1 MPECLHYGTQ
11 KWPPHTQNSYY
22 QNSMTVHWAYHIA
35 NSFYFSC
42 NEQVFEILNL
52 YHPVK
57 ESFRNPQLVT
67 PCRRKA
73 VPFQILDNV
82 ITHTCFP
89 SMHSLINLASSYSHQ
104 FSQLQFVNRPLIRA
118 SFTSI
123 TWNSLA
129 LFLYAA
135 ECISS
140 QFGGRVFTMRVKKR
154 ICDLRVLPDQIWL
167 KCSR

>member
-1 MPECLHYGTQ
+1 MPECLHFGTQ

-42 NEQVFEILNL
+42 NEQVSEILNL

-89 SMHSLINLASSYSHQ
+89 SIVWWALL
-104 FSQLQFVNRPLIRA
+104 RLIRINFL
-118 SFTSI
+118 SC
-123 TWNSLA
+123 SLWIHPWFA
-129 LFLYAA
+129 PVFHQSRETLWHCFFVQPSAFPLSLGEEFLQCELKKEFVTFEFYQ
-135 ECISS
+135 IR
-140 QFGGRVFTMRVKKR
+140 FG
-154 ICDLRVLPDQIWL
+154 
-167 KCSR
+167 